1 MGGGGLIFGGDYK
14 GRGLF
19 SEFYGS
25 LNEEITEK
33 ETGRER
39 KLLPLV
45 NRGLRQD
52 IKTTRVI
59 HFQKLLRFR
68 PFLVRPG
75 FQVRPRANPEH
86 TRQ

>member
-1 MGGGGLIFGGDYK
+1 MGGGGGLIFGGDYT

-25 LNEEITEK
+25 LNEEMTEK

-59 HFQKLLRFR
+59 HFQKCIEVSALSSSTWFSSSSHSE
-68 PFLVRPG
+68 F
-75 FQVRPRANPEH
+75 
-86 TRQ
+86 

>member
-1 MGGGGLIFGGDYK
+1 MFGGDYT

-19 SEFYGS
+19 SEFYSS
-25 LNEEITEK
+25 LNEEMTEK

-59 HFQKLLRFR
+59 HFQKCIEVSALCSSTWFSSSSHSE
-68 PFLVRPG
+68 F
-75 FQVRPRANPEH
+75 
-86 TRQ
+86 